1 MTVSAFDHVLP
12 WTEEEYLALGETSD
26 RVELFDGSLYVS
38 PAPTFRHQT
47 IARRLANQLDQAAA
61 RAGLGVF
68 EAVNIRLKPGRIAIP
83 DVVIIRAPDT
93 DLLVGEAANVR
104 LIAEITSPSNAAT
117 DRVLKMHYYAEAGI
131 PWYLLVD
138 PEPTTLTLFLLDGGG
153 YVTHATAGPGEM
165 LRLTEPVAAQID
177 PSVI

>member
-1 MTVSAFDHVLP
+1 MAVTAFDHVLP

-26 RVELFDGSLYVS
+26 RVELFDGSLFVS

-61 RAGLGVF
+61 LAGLGVF
-68 EAVNIRLKPGRIAIP
+68 EAVNIRLKPGRVAIP
-83 DVVIIRAPDT
+83 DVVIIRASDT

-104 LIAEITSPSNAAT
+104 LIAEITSPHNAAT
-117 DRVLKMHYYAEAGI
+117 DRVLKMHYYAVAGI

-138 PEPTTLTLFLLDGGG
+138 PEPTTLTLFRLDGDQ
-153 YVTHATAGPGEM
+153 YVTHGTAGPGEV
-165 LRLTEPVAAQID
+165 LRLSEPVAVEID
-177 PSVI
+177 PSAL